1 MMMEHNLT
9 LTAQIVSAYLSN
21 NRVQPDEIKT
31 VLIDVHTALTALQS
45 FEQPQEPVEPQK
57 PAVPV
62 KRSVTPDYIICL
74 EDGKKLKM
82 LKRHL
87 SAEYGM
93 TPAEYRAKWGLPADY
108 PMTAP
113 NYAARRSEFARQIG
127 LGRTAA

>member
-1 MMMEHNLT
+1 MMEHNLT